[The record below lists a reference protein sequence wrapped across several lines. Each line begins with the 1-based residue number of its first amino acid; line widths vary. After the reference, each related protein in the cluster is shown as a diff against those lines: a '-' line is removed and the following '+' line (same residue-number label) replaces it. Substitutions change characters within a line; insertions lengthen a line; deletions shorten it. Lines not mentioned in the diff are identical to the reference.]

1 MAFAGEAS
9 LIHPGKGACLGEGQ
23 ILPMPDDGSNLRLNK
38 PIKRERGKFVPLL
51 GGAASNTSRGAN
63 LFENCAACHSLE
75 PNKNMTGIQRK
86 VQS

>member
-1 MAFAGEAS
+1 MPWRS
-9 LIHPGKGACLGEGQ
+9 Q